1 MLLKLI
7 CFFFLV
13 IFIRELNILF
23 FSVSYM
29 WYFSLEL
36 NGIFKSKLHVSIPVP
51 APVPHSPWV
60 CGSWQIAHNALYF
73 VLQHSPVQVV
83 GEGGVGELQSY
94 TSACTLLES
103 GLAETLIFNLDWR
116 GSLVA
121 VNLAVRTEEAPYK
134 VNLIIIYLILL
145 PLSSLLKKWKVVWS
159 I

>member
-1 MLLKLI
+1 MLAYQSPPLSPTHPG
-7 CFFFLV
+7 FV
-13 IFIRELNILF
+13 A
-23 FSVSYM
+23 VD
-29 WYFSLEL
+29 
-36 NGIFKSKLHVSIPVP
+36 KSPIMR
-51 APVPHSPWV
+51 
-60 CGSWQIAHNALYF
+60 CIF

-145 PLSSLLKKWKVVWS
+145 PLSVEEMKSSLIYL
-159 I
+159 IYQCFF